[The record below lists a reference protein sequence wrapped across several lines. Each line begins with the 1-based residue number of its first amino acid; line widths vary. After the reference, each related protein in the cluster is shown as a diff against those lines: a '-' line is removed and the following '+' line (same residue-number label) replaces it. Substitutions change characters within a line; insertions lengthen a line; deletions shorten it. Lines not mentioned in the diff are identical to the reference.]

1 MMTMM
6 DSGMCGWGMMAG
18 MGLLF
23 ILLVVAL
30 VLGIGALTKYLFSK
44 KK

>member
-6 DSGMCGWGMMAG
+6 DGGTCGWGMMVG
-18 MGLLF
+18 MGLVS

-30 VLGIGALTKYLFSK
+30 VLGIAALTKYLFNK
-44 KK
+44 K